1 MFQFTK
7 SRVFKLSSVLLAD
20 LNQVQF
26 LFSNLEQLI
35 EKQSDEISQLE
46 NKVVKLKTAN
56 DMLVDAN
63 IEMAVKTDMIENEP
77 RLGSIK

>member
-63 IEMAVKTDMIENEP
+63 IETGVINVLIEEEP
-77 RLGSIK
+77 RLGSIT

>member
-35 EKQSDEISQLE
+35 EKQNDEISQQD
-46 NKVVKLKTAN
+46 NKVVRLKTAN

-63 IEMAVKTDMIENEP
+63 IEMAVKTDMIENVP

>member
-35 EKQSDEISQLE
+35 EKQNDEISQQD
-46 NKVVKLKTAN
+46 NKVVRLKTAN

-63 IEMAVKTDMIENEP
+63 IEIAVKTDMIENVP

>member
-63 IEMAVKTDMIENEP
+63 IEMAVKTDMIENVP